1 MMRDQGKR
9 LARVYPE
16 EVLPE
21 KIAAEP
27 ALDRAIQAR
36 IGEKLR
42 AMYDELLEQPV
53 PERFKS
59 LVERL
64 GQDNE

>member
-1 MMRDQGKR
+1 MMRDQGKS

-16 EVLPE
+16 EVLQE
-21 KIAAEP
+21 KIASEP
-27 ALDRAIQAR
+27 TLDRAVQAR

-53 PERFKS
+53 PDRFAR
-59 LVERL
+59 LIDRL
-64 GQDNE
+64 GQHGE